1 MATQLEGGLTDAGT
15 DSIAGTVTA
24 TADKPDFQAGD
35 EVTVTVRGNALKAV
49 NAVGLALPYQAQ
61 SLQFEKIEPIA
72 VKNMANLTNDRLHKD
87 GSKVLYPTF
96 VNLGQKPT
104 IEGQA
109 DLFRI
114 KFKALRKGH
123 LNPTDATFMLVD
135 RMLGT
140 KEGKLTGKPAKK
152 LHR

>member
-1 MATQLEGGLTDAGT
+1 M
-15 DSIAGTVTA
+15 TA
-24 TADKPDFQAGD
+24 TADKPDFNAGD

-72 VKNMANLTNDRLHKD
+72 VKDMANLTNDRLHKD